1 MKRVLSIACGVLAMV
16 LVTAAH
22 DTWLV
27 PAQFRVRAGQAVK
40 VALNTSED
48 FPTSDSAAAPDRIAR
63 FEAVTAAGR
72 AEVTGYRVEEKS
84 LVAEVTPGEGLTQ
97 VAAVTHPRLI
107 VLKREDFHTYIS
119 EEGLESIVVARAARG
134 QTDSEG
140 RERYSKVAKLALC
153 AGDASEGRGYRQ
165 PLGLRLEIVPLTNPC
180 GLRAGDVLV
189 VRVLFEGRPLSDV
202 WVGAGTAGTHG
213 HHYPFRQ
220 RTDADGRVMVPL
232 ERAGAWFVRVLH
244 MVPATE
250 FADADWQSWFS
261 TYTFG
266 VE

>member
-1 MKRVLSIACGVLAMV
+1 
-16 LVTAAH
+16 
-22 DTWLV
+22 
-27 PAQFRVRAGQAVK
+27 
-40 VALNTSED
+40 
-48 FPTSDSAAAPDRIAR
+48 
-63 FEAVTAAGR
+63 
-72 AEVTGYRVEEKS
+72 
-84 LVAEVTPGEGLTQ
+84 
-97 VAAVTHPRLI
+97 
-107 VLKREDFHTYIS
+107 
-119 EEGLESIVVARAARG
+119 
-134 QTDSEG
+134 
-140 RERYSKVAKLALC
+140 LC

-232 ERAGAWFVRVLH
+232 DRAGAWFVRVLH